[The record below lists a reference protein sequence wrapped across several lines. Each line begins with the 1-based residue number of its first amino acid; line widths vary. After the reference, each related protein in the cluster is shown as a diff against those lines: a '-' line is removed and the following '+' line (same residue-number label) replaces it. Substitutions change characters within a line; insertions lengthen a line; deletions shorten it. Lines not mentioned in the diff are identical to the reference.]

1 MSIVPPKYYLLLFVT
16 LFFTIISGYSQI
28 GTVHLIE
35 KKLKK
40 RTIIYIQNDTDKEK
54 NVFLKINP
62 VGYRKSAQ
70 RPIIK
75 NIPAKSK
82 MQMRILIPL
91 LNVKSH
97 YTYDLIVNKEAETI
111 DINNVKLKPNDSL

>member
-1 MSIVPPKYYLLLFVT
+1 MAIVSSKYYQLLFVI
-16 LFFTIISGYSQI
+16 LFFTVISGHSQVD
-28 GTVHLIE
+28 TVHLVE

-40 RTIIYIQNDTDKEK
+40 RTIIYVQNDTDEEK

-82 MQMRILIPL
+82 IQMRILIPL
-91 LNVKSH
+91 LNVESH

-111 DINNVKLKPNDSL
+111 DLNNVKQKDSL